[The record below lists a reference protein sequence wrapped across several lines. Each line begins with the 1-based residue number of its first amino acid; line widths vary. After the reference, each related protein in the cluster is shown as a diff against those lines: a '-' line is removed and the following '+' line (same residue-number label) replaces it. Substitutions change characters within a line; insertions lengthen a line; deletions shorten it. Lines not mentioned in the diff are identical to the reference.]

1 MGAAKAKG
9 IPIDDVEVHAEF
21 KRNISPKFHGDYHG
35 DPERRKLAIGVIRTS
50 YYIHGDVSEE
60 QKAELLDELAN
71 CPIHNTL
78 ITPPKLEERIV
89 VLEKEETAP
98 NEVS

>member
-1 MGAAKAKG
+1 M
-9 IPIDDVEVHAEF
+9 EVHAEF
-21 KRNISPKFHGDYHG
+21 KRNLSPKFHADFHS
-35 DPERRKLAIGVIRTS
+35 DPERRKLSIGIIRTS

-78 ITPPKLEERIV
+78 MTPPRLEERIV
-89 VLEKEETAP
+89 VLENGKTAP
-98 NEVS
+98 TEIS

>member
-1 MGAAKAKG
+1 M
-9 IPIDDVEVHAEF
+9 EVHAEF

-35 DPERRKLAIGVIRTS
+35 DPERRKLAFGVIRTS

-60 QKAELLDELAN
+60 QKAELLDELDN

-78 ITPPKLEERIV
+78 MTPPKLEERIV
-89 VLEKEETAP
+89 VLGEDETAP

>member
-1 MGAAKAKG
+1 MEA
-9 IPIDDVEVHAEF
+9 HAEF

-78 ITPPKLEERIV
+78 MTPPRLEERIV
-89 VLEKEETAP
+89 VFEKEETAP
-98 NEVS
+98 NEIS

>member
-1 MGAAKAKG
+1 M
-9 IPIDDVEVHAEF
+9 EVHAEF
-21 KRNISPKFHGDYHG
+21 KRNISPKFHADYHA

-60 QKAELLDELAN
+60 QKTELLDELAN

-78 ITPPKLEERIV
+78 MTPPRLKERIV
-89 VLEKEETAP
+89 VLGEDETAP
-98 NEVS
+98 KGIS

>member
-1 MGAAKAKG
+1 M
-9 IPIDDVEVHAEF
+9 EVHAEF
-21 KRNISPKFHGDYHG
+21 KRNISPEFHADYHA
-35 DPERRKLAIGVIRTS
+35 DPERRKLSIGVIRTN

-78 ITPPKLEERIV
+78 MTPPKLEERIV
-89 VLEKEETAP
+89 VLGEDETAP
-98 NEVS
+98 TEI

>member
-1 MGAAKAKG
+1 M
-9 IPIDDVEVHAEF
+9 EVHAEF
-21 KRNISPKFHGDYHG
+21 KRNISPKFHGDYHA
-35 DPERRKLAIGVIRTS
+35 DPERRKLSIGVIRTS

-78 ITPPKLEERIV
+78 ITPPKIEERIV
-89 VLEKEETAP
+89 VLGEDETAP
-98 NEVS
+98 KEI